1 LRDKITYYHILG
13 VSSDATADE
22 IAAAFRKKVKQ
33 WHPDVSHHPEAEER
47 MREINK
53 AAEVLCD
60 PERRLRYDRALTGR
74 IQVESETVPG
84 QGVDD
89 RLVFHKFGSA
99 VLILLGFKK
108 ENLGFVMTGMAA
120 LLILGGMILVATLA
134 IPLLSEPI
142 SPQEASADQA
152 PAMAAA
158 SQEAG
163 SMVLEEGNAQLT
175 AGDYAGALAAYNAV
189 ISENRANAGRDLWY
203 NRGIALNSLGL
214 YGEAAESFD
223 HALQIA
229 PDDPSALAQKGAALI
244 GLGRYDEALH
254 YTDLALS
261 GGSNAA
267 WIWNTRGLALA
278 GLGQQ
283 KAAMVAFE
291 NAGVFAGNPGT
302 TLYRNIVVPRGTG
315 TGF

>member
-1 LRDKITYYHILG
+1 MKRITFYHILG

-22 IAAAFRKKVKQ
+22 IAAAFRKKVKL
-33 WHPDVSHHPEAEER
+33 WHPDVSHHPDAEER

-53 AAEVLCD
+53 AAEILCD
-60 PERRLRYDRALTGR
+60 PERRLRYDRALAGKAPF
-74 IQVESETVPG
+74 ESATVPA
-84 QGVDD
+84 QGAYDESV
-89 RLVFHKFGSA
+89 LHKFGSA
-99 VLILLGFKK
+99 ALHLIGLQKEGVRFALG
-108 ENLGFVMTGMAA
+108 GMAA
-120 LLILGGMILVATLA
+120 LLILGGIILIALLA
-134 IPLLSEPI
+134 IPLFSEPFSLQEANAGKAQALTAASHEDI
-142 SPQEASADQA
+142 SPVLQA
-152 PAMAAA
+152 
-158 SQEAG
+158 G
-163 SMVLEEGNAQLT
+163 DAQLE

-189 ISENRANAGRDLWY
+189 ISENPGTAGRDLWY

-214 YGEAAESFD
+214 YGEAAASFD

-229 PDDPSALAQKGAALI
+229 PDDPAALAQKGAALI

-261 GGSNAA
+261 GESNTA

-283 KAAMVAFE
+283 KEASLAFE
-291 NAGVFAGNPGT
+291 NARVFGT
-302 TLYRNIVVPRGTG
+302 GRDTVLYRNVVVPRGIV